1 MLNVICW
8 LQAVCLPL
16 AKIVVLFSNQHT
28 WLIIDWEAGRLLDT
42 YYRYQPSRADPGDC
56 IN

>member
-8 LQAVCLPL
+8 LQAVCLAL
-16 AKIVVLFSNQHT
+16 AKIVLLFSNQHT

-42 YYRYQPSRADPGDC
+42 YYRYQPSRTDPGVR